1 VPRNF
6 RAKKPHCSER
16 RDSSQKELRS
26 AMTGVRK
33 GKAKPCA
40 VVQEQKAR
48 KKARR
53 QLLYKERRLEREAQ
67 KALRVSN
74 FYC

>member
-1 VPRNF
+1 MGYSS
-6 RAKKPHCSER
+6 KKQPTN
-16 RDSSQKELRS
+16 

-33 GKAKPCA
+33 GKAKPHA

-53 QLLYKERRLEREAQ
+53 QLLYEQRRPECEAQ

-74 FYC
+74 LYC

>member
-1 VPRNF
+1 
-6 RAKKPHCSER
+6 
-16 RDSSQKELRS
+16 
-26 AMTGVRK
+26 MTGVRK
-33 GKAKPCA
+33 GKARPRV

-53 QLLYKERRLEREAQ
+53 QLLYEQRRPEREAQ

-74 FYC
+74 FY